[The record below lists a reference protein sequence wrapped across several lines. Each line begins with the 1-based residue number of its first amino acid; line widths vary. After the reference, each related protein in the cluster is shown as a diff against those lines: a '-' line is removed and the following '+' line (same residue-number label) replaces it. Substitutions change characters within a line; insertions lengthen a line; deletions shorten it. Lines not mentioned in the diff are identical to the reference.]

1 MAMEAKVK
9 DVGSFLREV
18 KRIEDQWNKS
28 IRKDNKKPEED
39 KRTVKF
45 FFRGHRDVAWEL
57 MPSLFRDFS
66 EVQEFSTQGV
76 DVYSYYSEEQYLI
89 QEAQR
94 LFPTCFEKCKTDV
107 DRMSVAQHYELPT
120 RLLDVS
126 GNALVALYFAVQKV
140 DGDVDGKVFMFR
152 ASAEDYKIA
161 STGGQSVKILIQ
173 DFHDTNKQ
181 LVIEKPTLLFPTF
194 RTERQRAQDG
204 AFYLFPNRVK
214 PVKVIGIKEEL
225 YREILIPG
233 TIKGIVKKELE
244 EICNIHQGVLFPE
257 SLSYTSLKLKK
268 EAEERIRS
276 NMCL

>member
-1 MAMEAKVK
+1 MKAMEEKILSEGKVLPGGILK
-9 DVGSFLREV
+9 VGSFLNQKIDTDFLKETASEIARLYQGCGV
-18 KRIEDQWNKS
+18 NKVLTIESSGIAIAAAVGLEMGVPMVFAKKHKS
-28 IRKDNKKPEED
+28 SN
-39 KRTVKF
+39 
-45 FFRGHRDVAWEL
+45 
-57 MPSLFRDFS
+57 
-66 EVQEFSTQGV
+66 
-76 DVYSYYSEEQYLI
+76 
-89 QEAQR
+89 
-94 LFPTCFEKCKTDV
+94 
-107 DRMSVAQHYELPT
+107 
-120 RLLDVS
+120 
-126 GNALVALYFAVQKV
+126 
-140 DGDVDGKVFMFR
+140 VDGKVFMFR

-244 EICNIHQGVLFPE
+244 EMYNIHQGVLFPE

-268 EAEERIRS
+268 DAEDRIRA
-276 NMCL
+276 NVCL